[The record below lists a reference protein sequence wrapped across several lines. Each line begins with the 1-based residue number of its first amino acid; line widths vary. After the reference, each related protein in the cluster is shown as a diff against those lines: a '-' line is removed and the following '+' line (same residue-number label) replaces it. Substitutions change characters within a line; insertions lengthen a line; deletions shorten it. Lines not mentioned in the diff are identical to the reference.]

1 MLSVRIGGDKMMTF
15 QTAGLNR
22 ITLTCVG
29 CGSTVT
35 VDDLE
40 ENIRNQTCA
49 LCGASLIDRR
59 LPGTIE

>member
-1 MLSVRIGGDKMMTF
+1 MMTF